1 MAVRWQIPFMSL
13 RTGTVYTVN
22 IFDSDYS
29 GSVVVLKGG
38 AQPFETEELSDEDI
52 FTPVRTQS
60 GYIRIVD
67 DGLAT
72 VSGVS
77 TSFNW
82 KQLIPLTDT
91 ARPVTLTDPN
101 NNVLWHGF
109 MQAQSFSGALYG
121 NPQEREFPVQCP
133 LMALQSLQPTV
144 EDIQTHN
151 FAYLIKYVLDD
162 LKTASGNVI
171 DINNIII
178 QGGSDAQQWLLK
190 KFDWQNFLTSDEEE
204 DTVPNCNMFRAFEDF
219 CRFWGWSARTYQQ
232 SLYLMRVDDAAEQS
246 ILTLNLTQL
255 STMAG
260 GTAAGSTSGS
270 LSTATILQSDD
281 VFASDNIDDTM
292 LRGRNKAVVKSDC
305 NQQDILFKFAPP
317 SVEDT
322 MDEGGY
328 TWVSGGSTR
337 VGYFTTPGITS
348 FTSRLMDGTGGTYGK
363 FARRQIFSKEE
374 DTEATKVDC
383 ICISHT
389 YEEGVVRA
397 SLQSKKYVTFGGGS
411 LTISGLVYNG
421 ASMFNDGGDGR
432 IYVRLGIGASRA
444 SAKWWY
450 CTPDENDLSV
460 ILFGWSSSQ
469 QTSVIPVTGG
479 SIAGSTSA
487 VVETI
492 WTIVKKISAIP
503 LPDGVNEDCLEGYIF
518 VDFLGARRN
527 AHDEADSFE
536 IGNFEISYSRD
547 EVFISG
553 QEEVRERVME
563 IERESSR
570 EYVATNEGQIDESWN
585 ADCIFASDNKMEYGY
600 GLLMN
605 ANGSYMETAE
615 YAGVDMNPEQQ
626 LANRVASFLN
636 KSRRL
641 ITPELRSN
649 ATASG
654 LAISSITPQYKVVID
669 GTTTYP
675 VSISRSWRD
684 DVIKLSLLEL

>member
-1 MAVRWQIPFMSL
+1 MAVRWKIPFMSL
-13 RTGTVYTVN
+13 RSGAVYTVN
-22 IFDSDYS
+22 IFDSSYS
-29 GSVVVLKGG
+29 GSAVVLKGG

-52 FTPVRTQS
+52 FTPIRTQS

-67 DGLAT
+67 DGFAAD
-72 VSGVS
+72 GS
-77 TSFNW
+77 TIFNW
-82 KQLIPLTDT
+82 KQLIPTTDT
-91 ARPVTLTDPN
+91 DRPLTLTDAN

-109 MQAQSFSGALYG
+109 MQAQSFSGTLYG

-133 LMALQSLQPTV
+133 LMALQSRQPTV
-144 EDIQTHN
+144 NDIQTHN
-151 FAYLIKYVLDD
+151 FAFLIKYVLDD

-190 KFDWQNFLTSDEEE
+190 KFDWQNFLSADREE
-204 DTVPNCNMFRAFEDF
+204 DAVPKCNMYRAFEDF
-219 CRFWGWSARTYQQ
+219 CRFWGWSVRTYQQ
-232 SLYLMRVDDAAEQS
+232 SLYLMRVDDADEQS
-246 ILTLNLTQL
+246 FLTLNLTQL
-255 STMAG
+255 STMAS
-260 GTAAGSTSGS
+260 GTAAGSTSGAF
-270 LSTATILQSDD
+270 STARILQSDD

-292 LRGRNKAVVKSDC
+292 IRGRNKAVVKSDC
-305 NQQDILFKFAPP
+305 NQQDLLFKFAPP

-348 FTSRLMDGTGGTYGK
+348 FTSKLMDGTGGTYGK

-389 YEEGVVRA
+389 YEESVVRA
-397 SLQSKKYVTFGGGS
+397 SIQSKKYMTFGGGS
-411 LTISGLVYNG
+411 LRLGGSVYEGAKSING
-421 ASMFNDGGDGR
+421 GGSAR
-432 IYVRLGIGASRA
+432 LYIRLGIGASRA

-450 CTPDENDLSV
+450 CNPDSSFN
-460 ILFGWSSSQ
+460 IQFGWSSSQ
-469 QTSVIPVTGG
+469 QTSVTPVSGG
-479 SIAGSTSA
+479 NISASTAA
-487 VVETI
+487 VVENIMT
-492 WTIVKKISAIP
+492 WRKNISAIP
-503 LPDGVNEDCLEGYIF
+503 LPDGVNETCLEGYIF
-518 VDFLGARRN
+518 VDFLGAKKN
-527 AHDEADSFE
+527 AHDEVGSFE
-536 IGNFEISYSRD
+536 IGNFEINYSRD

-553 QEEVRERVME
+553 QEDVRERVME

-570 EYVATNEGQIDESWN
+570 EYTATNQGQVDESWN

-605 ANGSYMETAE
+605 ANGSYMETAA

-626 LANRVASFLN
+626 LANRVAAFLN

-641 ITPELRSN
+641 ITPEFRSN
-649 ATASG
+649 ATANG
-654 LAISSITPQYKVVID
+654 LAISNITPQYKVVID
-669 GTTTYP
+669 GTTAYP
-675 VSISRSWRD
+675 VSISRNWRD
-684 DVIKLSLLEL
+684 DVIKLTLLEL